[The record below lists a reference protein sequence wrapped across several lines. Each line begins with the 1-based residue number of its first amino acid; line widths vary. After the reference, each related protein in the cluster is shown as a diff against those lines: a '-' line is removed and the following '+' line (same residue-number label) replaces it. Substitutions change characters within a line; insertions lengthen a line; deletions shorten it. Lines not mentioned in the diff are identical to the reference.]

1 VSLEHLHTPQVS
13 VREHAAVLRDRL
25 EREGQATFR
34 SLVADCGHTREV
46 VARFLALL
54 DLYRSA
60 VVVFDQ
66 VDPLGE
72 LCVLWTGDA
81 QQSVAVTDLGEEP
94 DSDGQD
100 DEDYR

>member
-1 VSLEHLHTPQVS
+1 
-13 VREHAAVLRDRL
+13 
-25 EREGQATFR
+25 
-34 SLVADCGHTREV
+34 V

-81 QQSVAVTDLGEEP
+81 QQSAAVTDLDEEP

>member
-1 VSLEHLHTPQVS
+1 
-13 VREHAAVLRDRL
+13 
-25 EREGQATFR
+25 
-34 SLVADCGHTREV
+34 V

-54 DLYRSA
+54 DLYRAA

-72 LCVLWTGDA
+72 LCVRWTGGA
-81 QQSVAVTDLGEEP
+81 QQSAAVTDP
-94 DSDGQD
+94 DEIPNTDGQD